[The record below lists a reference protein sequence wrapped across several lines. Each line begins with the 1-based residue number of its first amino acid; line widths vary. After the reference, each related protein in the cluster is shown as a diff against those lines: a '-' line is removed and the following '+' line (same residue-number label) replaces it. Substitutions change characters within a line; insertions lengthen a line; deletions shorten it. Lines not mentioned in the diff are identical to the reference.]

1 MTESRLLKGLDELN
15 QLLDG
20 HDPGFETQVE
30 TIDLSPKYDA
40 TAIKQLRKKLNLTQ
54 VEFAKVMAVSPKT
67 VTSWETGRNT
77 PRGAVS
83 KLMDIFNDN
92 PKLAFEYAD

>member
-1 MTESRLLKGLDELN
+1 MNKSRLLRGLDELN
-15 QLLDG
+15 ELIDG

-30 TIDLSPKYDA
+30 TIDLTPKYDA
-40 TAIKQLRKKLNLTQ
+40 EDIKQLRKKLNVTQ

-67 VTSWETGRNT
+67 VTSWETGRST

-92 PKLAFEYAD
+92 PKLAFEYAN

>member
-1 MTESRLLKGLDELN
+1 MFSRLIKVLDELN

-30 TIDLSPKYDA
+30 TIDLSPRYDA

-54 VEFAKVMAVSPKT
+54 VEFARVIAVLSKT
-67 VTSWETGRNT
+67 VTSWETGNNI
-77 PRGAVS
+77 PRMPRLS
-83 KLMDIFNDN
+83 
-92 PKLAFEYAD
+92 